1 MTFCVSVPVCGG
13 RVREREKEGEGRG
26 EEWKRGGEGRER
38 GEREERGE
46 GRAAKQV
53 PLRLSVLLYVH

>member
-13 RVREREKEGEGRG
+13 RVREREKERGRERG
-26 EEWKRGGEGRER
+26 RWKRGGEER
-38 GEREERGE
+38 EREERGE
-46 GRAAKQV
+46 GQAAKQV